1 MLLHAHEA
9 LGPPVPIDFA
19 RVRANVDVHNLL
31 DLVVASELPD
41 AMGDFDDLLFY
52 PQPGAVKYVRSN
64 RKRGNMNSRLHAS
77 IN

>member
-1 MLLHAHEA
+1 MRGCA
-9 LGPPVPIDFA
+9 
-19 RVRANVDVHNLL
+19 
-31 DLVVASELPD
+31 VACRKASTWATCEPELPD